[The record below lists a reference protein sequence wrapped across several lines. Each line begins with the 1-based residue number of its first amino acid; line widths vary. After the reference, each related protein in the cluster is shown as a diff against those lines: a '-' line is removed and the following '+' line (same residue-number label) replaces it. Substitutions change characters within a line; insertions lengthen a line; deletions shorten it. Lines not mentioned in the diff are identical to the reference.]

1 MQAETQLKELLLTQ
15 LHLNESELRPELSFD
30 DLAVDSLELLEL
42 VVAIEDAFD
51 IQLDEAQL
59 AACATLAEAAE
70 LIMEKYREQ
79 V

>member
-51 IQLDEAQL
+51 IRLDEAQL